1 MSPEP
6 RRIGFADL
14 FDGIGTQGCG
24 FSPRAGE
31 LSGQTV
37 EIEGY
42 LVRPHGGHAQHLLIA
57 TAGACPDCS
66 MTPEPTIL
74 LCDVAQPSATLG
86 ADGRVR
92 AVGRLEYG
100 FEIAP
105 SGDAS
110 FLRLRGATWQALAEA
125 GTRF

>member
-14 FDGIGTQGCG
+14 FDGIGTSSCG
-24 FSPRAGE
+24 FGARAGDFA
-31 LSGQTV
+31 GQTV
-37 EIEGY
+37 EIEGF
-42 LVRPHGGHAQHLLIA
+42 LVRPHGPHAQHLLVA
-57 TAGACPDCS
+57 SAGVCPDCS

-74 LCDVAQPSATLG
+74 LCDVSPTLG

-100 FEIAP
+100 FEISP
-105 SGDAS
+105 TGDAS
-110 FLRLRGATWQALAEA
+110 FLRLRHAVWHVATAA
-125 GTRF
+125 F